1 MLKIFVSIVNNLG
14 FEDVLAAKHGVEALE
29 VLRENEIDLL
39 LTDWNMPVMDGVE
52 LLKQIHRTPKLQ
64 DLPALVFTAHAAKEN
79 IVAALR
85 AGADSYIVKPFTR
98 GQLKSKMDSI
108 MGKRSV
114 RQLERLLLSVDKM
127 KREADHPLVIFGEAA
142 LTVDQFSRSDNEEIA
157 N

>member
-1 MLKIFVSIVNNLG
+1 MLKIFVSMVNNLG
-14 FEDVLAAKHGVEALE
+14 FEDVLAAKHGGEALE

-52 LLKQIHRTPKLQ
+52 LLKQIRRTPKLQ
-64 DLPALVFTAHAAKEN
+64 DLPALVFTARAAKED

-85 AGADSYIVKPFTR
+85 AGADSYIVKPFTL

-114 RQLERLLLSVDKM
+114 RQLERLLLGRNEPRVVDG
-127 KREADHPLVIFGEAA
+127 RNLVLRPSADVRHDCAQLC
-142 LTVDQFSRSDNEEIA
+142 LL
-157 N
+157 